1 MTIPRAILSQLERRP
16 PRRVLDKP
24 QRAGRGQDQAQGISA
39 HYPLA
44 LAALIVPEAR
54 EDVTITNGDF
64 DRPPSAIL
72 GENRL
77 EAQREIRGEIR
88 LNQR

>member
-16 PRRVLDKP
+16 PRPVLHKP
-24 QRAGRGQDQAQGISA
+24 QRAGRGQDQAQGIRA

-44 LAALIVPEAR
+44 LAARIVPEAR

-64 DRPPSAIL
+64 NRPPAALL

-77 EAQREIRGEIR
+77 ETQREIRGEKR
-88 LNQR
+88 LHRR